1 MWAGAREEWCYWTDL
16 AAIKFPLTYSF
27 RADMDTS
34 FADSKCASGLRAT
47 HMQLIQPT
55 PLTVGTDADRCVSNP
70 SERLDQVSFES
81 PISLRAAVM
90 NGEPKMDATPDE

>member
-1 MWAGAREEWCYWTDL
+1 MAACPQPMWAGAREEWCYWTDL

-55 PLTVGTDADRCVSNP
+55 PLTVPMPTVASAIHLSVSTRYHLNLL
-70 SERLDQVSFES
+70 SVSVQ
-81 PISLRAAVM
+81 P
-90 NGEPKMDATPDE
+90 